1 LIGRKASRRSRPDDL
16 GATAVEYAV
25 LVAGIAGVVILTIT
39 ALGLKVGALFGAAN
53 AGW

>member
-1 LIGRKASRRSRPDDL
+1 LIVRQASRRSCPGDL

-25 LVAGIAGVVILTIT
+25 LVAGIAGVVIVAIT
-39 ALGLKVGALFGAAN
+39 SLGLKVSALFGAAN